1 MKPEMAAVDTYLQTL
16 LSYYEDEIMGE
27 AYFYGLARHF
37 DEREKLVLLARV
49 ERRAAQAVYPLLQK
63 YKLAPR
69 DESVLKTQGEGHV
82 EQHRSC
88 TWSDFMSYIVRRYP
102 GYVDEFKALER
113 MAPEE
118 DLHALKILTD
128 HEVAAIDFAKKEL
141 AHDPDSLA
149 PLYKYLEQ

>member
-1 MKPEMAAVDTYLQTL
+1 MRVTDFYLETI
-16 LSYYEDEIMGE
+16 LSYYEEEIMGE
-27 AYFYGLARHF
+27 AYFCGLARHF

-63 YKLAPR
+63 YKLTPR
-69 DESVLKTQGEGHV
+69 DESVLKSQGEGHV
-82 EQHRSC
+82 ERHRSC
-88 TWSDFMSYIVRRYP
+88 QWPDFMSYIVRRYP
-102 GYVDEFKALER
+102 GYLDEFKALER

-118 DLHALKILTD
+118 DLRALKILTD

-141 AHDPDSLA
+141 AHDPDSLD

>member
-1 MKPEMAAVDTYLQTL
+1 MRVTDFYLQTI
-16 LSYYEDEIMGE
+16 LSYYEEEIMGE

-63 YKLAPR
+63 YKLTPR
-69 DESVLKTQGEGHV
+69 DELVLKSRGEGHI
-82 EQHRSC
+82 ERHRSC
-88 TWSDFMSYIVRRYP
+88 QWTDFMSYIVQRYP
-102 GYVDEFKALER
+102 GYLDEFKALER

-141 AHDPDSLA
+141 ANDPDSLA
-149 PLYKYLEQ
+149 TLYKYLEQ

>member
-1 MKPEMAAVDTYLQTL
+1 MGTADTYLQKL

-49 ERRAAQAVYPLLQK
+49 ERRAARAVYPLLQK
-63 YKLAPR
+63 YKLTPR
-69 DESVLKTQGEGHV
+69 DESVLKSRGEGHV
-82 EQHRSC
+82 ERHRSC
-88 TWSDFMSYIVRRYP
+88 QWSDFMLYIVQRYP
-102 GYVDEFKALER
+102 GYLDEFKALER

-149 PLYKYLEQ
+149 PLHKYLEQ